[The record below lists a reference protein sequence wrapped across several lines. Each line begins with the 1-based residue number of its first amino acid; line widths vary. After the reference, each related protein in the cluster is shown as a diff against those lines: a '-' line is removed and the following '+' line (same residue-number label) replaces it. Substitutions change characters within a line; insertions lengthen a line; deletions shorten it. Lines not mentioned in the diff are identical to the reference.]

1 MKKIEDK
8 KKYIHIAE
16 YTILAGVFFILSFF
30 IYRYSVYTLN
40 SDAASEMVLAKHLA
54 DEGGGILSKNWYYS
68 TDLNILNDQLPFELM
83 FFFTD
88 NWHTV
93 RVGGTVILYTL
104 LLLSLYYFC
113 RETDNRRGFPLLA
126 ALILL
131 PLSRTYFDFFL
142 KFVYYIPFVVTGFV
156 VIGAGLQFATDKGR
170 KKYPAMGLALLLS
183 LAAGMLG
190 FRLLLNLYIP
200 LVLAVLLFLWLNK
213 AHPLSKKLLAGTG
226 MLTGA
231 ALIGCIINQTI
242 LVKQYPFS
250 DYTTLS
256 FANFSLHGVEKL
268 LSGMLEVLGYRSGES
283 VFSQALLP
291 TALSGILLLLCFF
304 CAGYILFRREKFSAA
319 QQIAAYYYL
328 AALLALCLLYCLTNM
343 HFMSYHS
350 IQATIHGLPLI
361 FMCFGNREL
370 FGKPGRGILLGLTCF
385 ALVCGALQYNDM
397 RKEDKTRALREAA
410 QFLTESDYTQG
421 YASFWLG
428 NVTTELSNGAVDM
441 WVWDENNL
449 AELHDPDAIG
459 PWLQSKAHA
468 VPPAAGKV
476 FILLSANENYYCN
489 FTKNLEEDNVIFKS
503 ANYTPEALDEYII
516 YGFDSYDEMRR
527 QFVG

>member
-1 MKKIEDK
+1 MKKLEGKQKHIE
-8 KKYIHIAE
+8 YAL
-16 YTILAGVFFILSFF
+16 LAGVFLILCFF
-30 IYRYSVYTLN
+30 LYRYTVYTLD
-40 SDAASEMVLAKHLA
+40 SDASSELVLARHLA
-54 DEGGGILSKNWYYS
+54 DAGGGILSKNWYYS
-68 TDLNILNDQLPFELM
+68 TEVKFLNDQLAFELM

-88 NWHTV
+88 NW
-93 RVGGTVILYTL
+93 RVARMGGTLILLAL
-104 LLLSLYYFC
+104 LLISFYYFC
-113 RETDNRRGFPLLA
+113 RETGCKEHFPLLG
-126 ALILL
+126 ALMLL
-131 PLSRTYFDFFL
+131 PLSETYFAFFL
-142 KFVYYIPFVVTGFV
+142 KFTYYIPYVVTDFV
-156 VIGAGLQFATDKGR
+156 VIAAGIQFAADEGR
-170 KKYPAMGLALLLS
+170 KKYPAMILAVLLS
-183 LAAGMLG
+183 LAAGVLG
-190 FRLLLNLYIP
+190 FRMLLNLYIP

-213 AHPLSKKLLAGTG
+213 APPLSKKLLAGTG
-226 MLTGA
+226 MVTGA

-256 FANFSLHGVEKL
+256 FANFSLQGVEKL

-328 AALLALCLLYCLTNM
+328 AAILALCLLYCLTNM

-350 IQATIHGLPLI
+350 IQATIHGLPLL

-410 QFLTESDYTQG
+410 QFLAESDYTEG

-428 NVTTELSNGAVDM
+428 NVTTELSNGAVEL

-449 AELHDPDAIG
+449 AELQDPDAIG

-468 VPPAAGKV
+468 TPPAAGKV
-476 FILLSANENYYCN
+476 FILLSANENYFCN